1 MKYKNIIYIPF
12 SSYRVL
18 VMIRQQ
24 VSICPVGLFR
34 CHRGGALEPG
44 LLARVEKNVK
54 GPCIRLHIQ
63 FLAACGQ
70 RGAAQL
76 SLPWIS
82 AAASVFY
89 EGIILMG
96 QPL

>member
-1 MKYKNIIYIPF
+1 M
-12 SSYRVL
+12 
-18 VMIRQQ
+18 MRQQ
-24 VSICPVGLFR
+24 VSICPVGLLFVGYVTGGG
-34 CHRGGALEPG
+34 GGALEPG
-44 LLARVEKNVK
+44 LLARVEKDLK

-63 FLAACGQ
+63 SLTVCGQ

-82 AAASVFY
+82 AAVSVFF